1 MIAYITELTD
11 DNYNKFVENGLVL
24 VDVHATWCN
33 PCKIIGPIIDELSSD
48 FQGRVSVGKLNADTS
63 GQIISDLGI
72 RNIPTIL
79 IYKDGEVVERLVGVT
94 PKNKLTELINS
105 YL

>member
-1 MIAYITELTD
+1 MIAYVTELTD
-11 DNYNKFVENGLVL
+11 DNYNQFVESGVAL
-24 VDVHATWCN
+24 VDIWAPWCG
-33 PCKIIGPIIDELSSD
+33 PCKIIGPVIDELSSD
-48 FQGRVSVGKLNADTS
+48 FQGRVSVGKLNADNS
-63 GQIISDLGI
+63 SQIISELSV

-94 PKNKLTELINS
+94 PKNKLAELIES

>member
-1 MIAYITELTD
+1 MIAYVTELTD
-11 DNYNKFVENGLVL
+11 DNYNQFVESGVAL
-24 VDVHATWCN
+24 VDIWAPWCG
-33 PCKIIGPIIDELSSD
+33 PCKIIGPVIDELSSD

-63 GQIISDLGI
+63 NQIISDLGV

-79 IYKDGEVVERLVGVT
+79 IYKDGEVVERLVGTT
-94 PKNKLTELINS
+94 PKNKIAELINS

>member
-1 MIAYITELTD
+1 MIAYVTELTD
-11 DNYNKFVENGLVL
+11 DNYNQFVESGVAL
-24 VDVHATWCN
+24 VDIWAPWCG
-33 PCKIIGPIIDELSSD
+33 PCKIIGPVIDELSSD
-48 FQGRVSVGKLNADTS
+48 FQGRVSVGKLNADNS
-63 GQIISDLGI
+63 SQIISELSV

-94 PKNKLTELINS
+94 PKNKLAELIDS